1 MEIKLNLKAAR
12 TQAGLYQKEAGDLLG
27 VSQWTISKWETGEI
41 RPAVEMRPIIAK
53 TYGLE
58 AGQIDWG
65 ESDDD

>member
-12 TQAGLYQKEAGDLLG
+12 YQAGMTQEDAGKALG